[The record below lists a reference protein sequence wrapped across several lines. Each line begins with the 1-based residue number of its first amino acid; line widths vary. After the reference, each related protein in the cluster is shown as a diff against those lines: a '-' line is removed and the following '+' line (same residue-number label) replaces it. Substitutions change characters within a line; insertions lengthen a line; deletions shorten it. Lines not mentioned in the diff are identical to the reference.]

1 MKDLK
6 YYVSGIV
13 AVGIFVWLLFI
24 WEKDMANQ
32 LFQSLILILAF
43 VFGLNSPTPKVSES
57 NEDEKMLNEILGKN

>member
-1 MKDLK
+1 
-6 YYVSGIV
+6 
-13 AVGIFVWLLFI
+13 
-24 WEKDMANQ
+24 MANQ